1 MASNHH
7 PSIAFAFGSRNPFWS
22 ANREVDVYKSTI
34 NTVEVKSQLHLWIV
48 ISCDIVGRAAW
59 NLYNSSGKREASLAF
74 LPPKNATHG
83 DHFAWREQK
92 NISNHIRVYHEPIT
106 RRQHASSLF
115 RTGVT
120 WLHRRLQRQLTASGP
135 WGSTRS
141 RPLPTCTTK
150 LNPRVCDDISAVL
163 IIPQNN
169 VLINRHWCII
179 SFVGV
184 LLMKR
189 SAQTVCLQPSYKYP
203 VGYQ

>member
-74 LPPKNATHG
+74 LP
-83 DHFAWREQK
+83 QK
-92 NISNHIRVYHEPIT
+92 KRDTWGPLCMARAKKYIQSHSRMSWTNNTAAACLLV
-106 RRQHASSLF
+106 F

-141 RPLPTCTTK
+141 RPLPTCITK

-163 IIPQNN
+163 VIPQNN

>member
-22 ANREVDVYKSTI
+22 VNREVDVYKSTI

-92 NISNHIRVYHEPIT
+92 NISNHISICHEPIT
-106 RRQHASSLF
+106 RRQHASSFFELVSHDCIGNF
-115 RTGVT
+115 KDNWRPRAREVPRGRDLCRPASQNLIHECVT
-120 WLHRRLQRQLTASGP
+120 TSQRC
-135 WGSTRS
+135 W
-141 RPLPTCTTK
+141 
-150 LNPRVCDDISAVL
+150 
-163 IIPQNN
+163 
-169 VLINRHWCII
+169 
-179 SFVGV
+179 
-184 LLMKR
+184 
-189 SAQTVCLQPSYKYP
+189 
-203 VGYQ
+203 